1 MKSFAEDRM
10 EERKGMV
17 FSDEALMSLVTKGE
31 DTAFMELVKRYQ
43 NEVFRFCYHYLKN
56 VDMAKEAVQE
66 VFLRV
71 YIAKERYDTNK
82 KFKPW
87 LFCIARNLCINEI
100 KRQQLVQFTSLE
112 NEDGLK
118 VYETEEVVE
127 KIEGGDNDPAEIIL
141 KEERHRVLWEEI
153 NRLPESEKEIVIL
166 RYFQKLHARDIA
178 EILGSTEGAVRTKLH
193 RTLKY
198 LYQKIA
204 SRGEFND

>member
-1 MKSFAEDRM
+1 MQNLANGKM
-10 EERKGMV
+10 EEKKNVG
-17 FSDEALMSLVTKGE
+17 FSDEALMSLVSKGE
-31 DTAFMELVKRYQ
+31 DTAFIELVQRYQ
-43 NEVFRFCYHYLKN
+43 NELFRFCYHYLRS

-71 YIAKERYDTNK
+71 YIAKERYDINK

-112 NEDGLK
+112 SEAGFKID
-118 VYETEEVVE
+118 ETEEVVE
-127 KIEGGDNDPAEIIL
+127 KIEGGDNDPAEMIL
-141 KEERHRVLWEEI
+141 KEERHRALWEEI
-153 NRLPESEKEIVIL
+153 GKLPEDEKEIVML

-178 EILGSTEGAVRTKLH
+178 EILGTTEGAIRTRLH
-193 RTLKY
+193 RTLRY

-204 SRGEFND
+204 NRGEFND